1 MEDTMK
7 RFRSSEGMHTLVC
20 EECDNVPMEEL
31 QKNYALTFKNC
42 SKCNGFVWGKYER
55 LAKR

>member
-1 MEDTMK
+1 MK